1 MQLKRA
7 MGNQEY
13 GGWKARGTGSP
24 SRYIQ
29 NATYLALSVSL
40 IEIITGI
47 SMNIIVLEADG
58 LHTSIDSIILFSLY
72 IGFSM
77 ASKPADT
84 DHPYGHSKYK
94 YLAMYTVAIV
104 IIVATFI
111 LIYEAIMDIIRN
123 QIEKPPIVSLYIVGI
138 ILALVVSRM
147 VYLLIGHR
155 RLSEPVLML
164 EAKHA
169 AADIA
174 DSLMIVGTIV
184 LSMYIPLIEPVAALA
199 ISSYLLYLASNY
211 IKESV
216 NTLLDRVDPSLA
228 HKIIST
234 LGDSGII
241 VSDVKLK
248 NLGNGYAV
256 DIVIKV
262 PHSYS
267 IEEAHNAANNVETN
281 IRKQFTT
288 IRSVTVHMEPLQ

>member
-1 MQLKRA
+1 MDDR
-7 MGNQEY
+7 GY
-13 GGWKARGTGSP
+13 GGLRTGIASP

-40 IEIITGI
+40 IEIIAGVG
-47 SMNIIVLEADG
+47 MNIIVLEADG

-72 IGFSM
+72 MGFSM
-77 ASKPADT
+77 ASKPADM
-84 DHPYGHSKYK
+84 DHPYGHYKYK

-104 IIVATFI
+104 IIVATSI
-111 LIYEAIMDIIRN
+111 LIYEAVMDIIRN
-123 QIEKPPIVSLYIVGI
+123 QIERPPLVSLYIVGMV
-138 ILALVVSRM
+138 LALVASRM
-147 VYLLIGHR
+147 IYLLIGHR
-155 RLSEPVLML
+155 RLNEPVLML

-184 LSMYIPLIEPVAALA
+184 LSMYIPLIEPVAALG
-199 ISSYLLYLASNY
+199 ISSYLIYLAGNY
-211 IKESV
+211 IKESI

-228 HKIIST
+228 RRIINALS
-234 LGDSGII
+234 DSGIT

-262 PHSYS
+262 PHNYS

-281 IRKQFTT
+281 IRKQFAT